1 MILISKHP
9 IKRMMMTLSNQ
20 EVVNEQLANAL
31 SHVQIYDQQENDPI
45 TCPLFLHARKF
56 AQRGYNTLIK
66 NLNNKS
72 INSYFNIDCLDI
84 TLIQSDILNY
94 KLTIEYKDTY
104 PDLIKLNIPHD
115 TIKHIQSYIEKRIKF
130 TVNIFYRR
138 DTPFKAPLWTLTNIY
153 TVNFN
158 RNGINKIIQRHNNEY
173 THDWSPSIILEK
185 DILYFTERLLW
196 TLHNST

>member
-1 MILISKHP
+1 
-9 IKRMMMTLSNQ
+9 MMMALSNQ
-20 EVVNEQLANAL
+20 EQLVSENLVNEQLANAL
-31 SHVQIYDQQENDPI
+31 SHVQIYDQPVIYDPT
-45 TCPLFLHARKF
+45 TCPLFVNARKF
-56 AQRGYNTLIK
+56 AQRGYNTLIQ

-138 DTPFKAPLWTLTNIY
+138 DTPFKAPLWTLTDIY

-158 RNGINKIIQRHNNEY
+158 SVGINKIIQRHNNDY

-196 TLHNST
+196 ILHNSK